1 MTLVFYGIYFG
12 VMGRDCAELC
22 VDYIAAS
29 VTVSWCEREGVGRE
43 RKEGGGGG
51 GGGKSS
57 EDKGYVDWSCST
69 YVYTYVKARL

>member
-29 VTVSWCEREGVGRE
+29 VTVSWCVMEKRCERERE
-43 RKEGGGGG
+43 REVGKEEGEEEE
-51 GGGKSS
+51 K
-57 EDKGYVDWSCST
+57 EEVDRARREKDRLKLYV
-69 YVYTYVKARL
+69 